1 MKQRQNIGT
10 PSAAALQKAEQTNNT
25 RTKTNIYSHYTGQ
38 PGTPAEYFVIVEAK
52 VNSPHSTCPC
62 WWPLTHSD

>member
-38 PGTPAEYFVIVEAK
+38 PGTPAEKSSI
-52 VNSPHSTCPC
+52 
-62 WWPLTHSD
+62 L